1 MEVLTLGGLRRYFV
15 LFVIELKTR
24 RVKIAGIHSQP
35 YGEWME
41 QMARNLTD
49 GFDGFLRKARH
60 LIHDRDPLFTKA
72 FGEILRGSG
81 VESIKLPA
89 RSPNLTPT
97 QNDLCA
103 RSRRSV

>member
-1 MEVLTLGGLRRYFV
+1 MGGLRRYFV
-15 LFVIELKTR
+15 LFVIELKSR

-49 GFDGFLRKARH
+49 GFDGFLRKTRH
-60 LIHDRDPLFTKA
+60 LIHDRDPLYTKA

-81 VESIKLPA
+81 VESIRLPA
-89 RSPNLTPT
+89 RSPNLNAYTERS
-97 QNDLCA
+97 CA
-103 RSRRSV
+103 RSRRSG